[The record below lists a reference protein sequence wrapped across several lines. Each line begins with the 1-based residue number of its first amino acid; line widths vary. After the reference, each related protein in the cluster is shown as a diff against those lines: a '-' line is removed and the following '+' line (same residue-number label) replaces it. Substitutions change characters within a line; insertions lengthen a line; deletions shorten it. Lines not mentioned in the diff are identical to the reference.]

1 MENNLQTW
9 MYIKSAWKDWLKD
22 LPDAEA
28 GEIFKAVY
36 TGVVPEGSTAKGIYL
51 AIKDEFT
58 KVNESAK
65 RKMIEKQQKGL
76 AIKLERLNYE
86 KR

>member
-9 MYIKSAWKDWLKD
+9 MYIKSAWKDWLKN
-22 LPDAEA
+22 LSDAEA
-28 GEIFKAVY
+28 GEIFKALY
-36 TGVVPEGSTAKGIYL
+36 TGIVPEGPTAKGIYL

-65 RKMIEKQQKGL
+65 RKMIEKQNRGL
-76 AIKLERLNYE
+76 ENLKERISYE